1 MNRSR
6 ALALLVV
13 AATLWLAMAAWERV
27 APALNEGWL
36 GSGMAA
42 RVFMPLVFLI
52 WLAVWLWRR

>member
-13 AATLWLAMAAWERV
+13 AATVWLAMAALQRV
-27 APALNEGWL
+27 APALNEGWVV
-36 GSGMAA
+36 SGMAI